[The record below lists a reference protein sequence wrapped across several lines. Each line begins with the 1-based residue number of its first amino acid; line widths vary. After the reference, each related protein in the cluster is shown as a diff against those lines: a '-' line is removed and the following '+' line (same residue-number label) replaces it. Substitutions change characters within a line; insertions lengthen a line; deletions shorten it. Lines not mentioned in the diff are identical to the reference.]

1 MANAY
6 GITINGLENLN
17 AVKDLKRDIPLA
29 AVRALNTVTTK
40 ARTLAARRIR
50 EEVAF
55 PPAYLNPSA
64 KKLYVA
70 SKAQKTRLESIIRA
84 SDRPTSLAR
93 FVVGE
98 AGKRGG
104 VTVQVSPGRTRTM
117 RKAFLYKLKSGSA
130 DINTK
135 SNKGLAIRL
144 RPGEA
149 IRNKKSF
156 KRLKG
161 NLYLLYGPSVDQVF
175 IGADRTGVAARM
187 EPEILDSLQ
196 QEFFRVLRID

>member
-17 AVKDLKRDIPLA
+17 SIKELKRDIPLA
-29 AVRALNTVTTK
+29 AVRALNTVAAK
-40 ARTLAARRIR
+40 ARTLGARRIR

-55 PPAYLNPSA
+55 PPAYLNPAA

-70 SKAQKTRLESIIRA
+70 TKAQKSRLESIIRA

-93 FVVGE
+93 FVVGSTT
-98 AGKRGG
+98 KNG
-104 VTVQVSPGRTRTM
+104 VTVQVSPGRTRQM
-117 RKAFLYKLKSGSA
+117 KKAFLYKLKSGNA

-144 RPGEA
+144 RSGET

-175 IGADRTGVAARM
+175 IGKDRTGVAARM